1 MGAPNLTQ
9 KHRIIDEHINH
20 QQLLK
25 KKNLLQRDRKKK
37 TRLKEF

>member
-25 KKNLLQRDRKKK
+25 KKIYYREIEKKK
-37 TRLKEF
+37 LV